1 VTKREDEEIGYASLS
16 IISLSLKLSST
27 KGDLTSPSVTLL
39 GDVSFGVSHWLRLLR
54 WHFSATTLGGSPR
67 DDGALSRLLVLSLGG
82 SSPPSFPSVAQIE
95 AFTSNRKIEG
105 SKFIEQRF
113 KQFRSSLHN
122 KSSSFLHLLN
132 SQVPHN
138 DNPTQFLSF
147 SPTPDVGGSA
157 SRAQTVE
164 DRKQRCKWSTAE
176 DLRIGAYYNA
186 SPKVVGLPKRE
197 KLHCKQRW
205 GKINEGVCKF
215 VGSYDAATKQRTS
228 GQSEDDVLKAA
239 HEIFLNYYK
248 SRNLW
253 FKEKDG
259 GEDQSFQSSTSM
271 PSVNGEDEATARP
284 IGVKASKAKAKR
296 SVGEEGKNLQNFQQM
311 LELKAKDIA
320 SKEKLSQT
328 KLLDKL
334 LAKTEPLSD
343 LEVALKNK
351 LIKDML
357 YMGSSHTQPEM
368 EPRKRIVCG
377 LSARGIIPSLS
388 EEDRD
393 DDVVPLPQEDTV
405 EVVEISD
412 EEEEDMVDL
421 SREEYMSNMGYLI
434 KVEES
439 EDDIE
444 PEFRRMLER
453 MKEEEK
459 KLREEKFK
467 VLNSGI
473 KLEKGQSSKGDGN
486 KRKRRRNSLSPLQKC
501 TAAIRVLAYGFAA
514 DMVDEYLRLGETTG
528 RLCVEQFV
536 EGIIYLFGDEYL
548 RRPTPADLQRLLD
561 VGERRGFPGMI
572 GSID

>member
-1 VTKREDEEIGYASLS
+1 
-16 IISLSLKLSST
+16 
-27 KGDLTSPSVTLL
+27 
-39 GDVSFGVSHWLRLLR
+39 
-54 WHFSATTLGGSPR
+54 
-67 DDGALSRLLVLSLGG
+67 
-82 SSPPSFPSVAQIE
+82 
-95 AFTSNRKIEG
+95 
-105 SKFIEQRF
+105 
-113 KQFRSSLHN
+113 
-122 KSSSFLHLLN
+122 
-132 SQVPHN
+132 
-138 DNPTQFLSF
+138 
-147 SPTPDVGGSA
+147 
-157 SRAQTVE
+157 
-164 DRKQRCKWSTAE
+164 
-176 DLRIGAYYNA
+176 
-186 SPKVVGLPKRE
+186 
-197 KLHCKQRW
+197 
-205 GKINEGVCKF
+205 
-215 VGSYDAATKQRTS
+215 
-228 GQSEDDVLKAA
+228 
-239 HEIFLNYYK
+239 
-248 SRNLW
+248 
-253 FKEKDG
+253 
-259 GEDQSFQSSTSM
+259 M

-351 LIKDML
+351 LIKDM
-357 YMGSSHTQPEM
+357 GSSHTQPEM

-412 EEEEDMVDL
+412 EEEEEDMVEL

-486 KRKRRRNSLSPLQKC
+486 KRKRRR
-501 TAAIRVLAYGFAA
+501 
-514 DMVDEYLRLGETTG
+514 
-528 RLCVEQFV
+528 
-536 EGIIYLFGDEYL
+536 
-548 RRPTPADLQRLLD
+548 
-561 VGERRGFPGMI
+561 
-572 GSID
+572 